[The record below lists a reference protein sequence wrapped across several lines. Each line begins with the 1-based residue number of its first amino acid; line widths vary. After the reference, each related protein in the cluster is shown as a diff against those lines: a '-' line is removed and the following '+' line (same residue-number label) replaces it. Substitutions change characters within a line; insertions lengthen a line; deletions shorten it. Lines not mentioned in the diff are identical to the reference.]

1 MTLRDAV
8 LVKKKKDLSSFLL
21 DSVVDSM
28 QLDHNK
34 EICQLLLVLWVE
46 SSIELAKIQF
56 LINGHT
62 VFGFVLM

>member
-1 MTLRDAV
+1 MKNTVDTRNCLTKVLVMTLRDAV

-34 EICQLLLVLWVE
+34 EICQLLLVL
-46 SSIELAKIQF
+46 
-56 LINGHT
+56 
-62 VFGFVLM
+62 